1 MDVFR
6 VDLNDTV
13 IEDLAKSAASEQDSA
28 PLLAADNAKDLMGG
42 GSGGRGGG
50 GGAPATASP
59 SLAKVQGVRPG
70 RAAASNS
77 GWL

>member
-1 MDVFR
+1 M
-6 VDLNDTV
+6 NDTV
-13 IEDLAKSAASEQDSA
+13 IEDLSKSAAASEQDSA
-28 PLLAADNAKDLMGG
+28 PLLAADGGGKDLLGG
-42 GSGGRGGG
+42 C
-50 GGAPATASP
+50 GAPAAAAVSP